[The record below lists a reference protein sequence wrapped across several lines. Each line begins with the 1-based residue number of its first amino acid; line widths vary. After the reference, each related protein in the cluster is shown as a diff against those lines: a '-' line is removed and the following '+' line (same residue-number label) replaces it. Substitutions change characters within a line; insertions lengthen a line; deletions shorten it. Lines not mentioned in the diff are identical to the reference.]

1 MQRLMFCQY
10 NMFDA
15 ESQVYVLQEGQDSYS
30 IFKGNFE
37 ELTNFMATEYQTH
50 KYEKIVLAGPY
61 AQVVEQRIRTF
72 SKTNYNFD
80 DINIEVI

>member
-1 MQRLMFCQY
+1 MFCQY

-61 AQVVEQRIRTF
+61 AEVVEQRIRTF

>member
-1 MQRLMFCQY
+1 MFCQY

-15 ESQVYVLQEGQDSYS
+15 ESQVYVLQEGQESYS

-61 AQVVEQRIRTF
+61 AEVVEQRIRTF

>member
-37 ELTNFMATEYQTH
+37 ELTNFMAAEYQTH

-61 AQVVEQRIRTF
+61 AEVVEQRIRTF

>member
-1 MQRLMFCQY
+1 
-10 NMFDA
+10 MFDA

-61 AQVVEQRIRTF
+61 AEVVEQRIRTF

>member
-1 MQRLMFCQY
+1 MFCQY

-15 ESQVYVLQEGQDSYS
+15 ESQIYVLQEGQESYS

-61 AQVVEQRIRTF
+61 AEVVEQRIRTF

>member
-1 MQRLMFCQY
+1 MFCQY

-50 KYEKIVLAGPY
+50 KYDKIILAGPY
-61 AQVVEQRIRTF
+61 AEVVEQRIRTF

>member
-61 AQVVEQRIRTF
+61 AEVVEQRIRTF

>member
-1 MQRLMFCQY
+1 MPVMFCQY

-61 AQVVEQRIRTF
+61 AEVVEQRIRTF

>member
-1 MQRLMFCQY
+1 MPVMFCQY

-15 ESQVYVLQEGQDSYS
+15 ESQVYVLQEGQESYS

-61 AQVVEQRIRTF
+61 AEVVEQRIRTF

>member
-1 MQRLMFCQY
+1 MPVMFCQY

-15 ESQVYVLQEGQDSYS
+15 ESQVYVLQEGQNSYS

-61 AQVVEQRIRTF
+61 AEVVEQRIRTF

>member
-1 MQRLMFCQY
+1 MFCQY